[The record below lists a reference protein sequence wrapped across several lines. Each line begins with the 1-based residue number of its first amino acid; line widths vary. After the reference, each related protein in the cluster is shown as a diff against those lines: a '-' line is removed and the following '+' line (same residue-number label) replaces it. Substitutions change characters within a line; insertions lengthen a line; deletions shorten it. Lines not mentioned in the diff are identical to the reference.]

1 MYLPPT
7 YSPAYSPN
15 QLITYFP
22 PIDYL
27 QITYLATYIFS
38 PSYNLPTYYIPT
50 YPLTYLP
57 KFTQILTI
65 KLNIRCNH
73 YVYPLDL
80 TLSWAIKFGHY
91 V

>member
-1 MYLPPT
+1 MVFSQNGQWFLVKCNMVYYPMYLPPT
-7 YSPAYSPN
+7 YSPTYSPN

-22 PIDYL
+22 PMDYL
-27 QITYLATYIFS
+27 RITYLATYIFS

-65 KLNIRCNH
+65 KFS
-73 YVYPLDL
+73 Y
-80 TLSWAIKFGHY
+80 
-91 V
+91 